1 MKVIFLGG
9 DLRQKYASE
18 YLKSKDVESNAF
30 LNFGFQNESISEII
44 QSNVVALPLP
54 ASKNENLLNVKDSDI
69 EFRELI
75 NYISEN
81 TLILG
86 GNIPNSFYSLAPK
99 NKLIDYY
106 QNESFQISNALLSA
120 EGAIYYA
127 MDKITDSI
135 YGSKIA
141 ILGFGRI
148 GKILSYLLKAQG
160 AEISIFARKETD
172 RAWGRLIGFNVA
184 RINDNII
191 DKTIDQPYEFDI
203 IFNTIPNHIM
213 DEDFIRMLTPKTLII
228 DLASYPYG
236 IDGVLVDKYGL
247 RYHQE
252 SGIPGRYAPK
262 SAGEI
267 IGKTI
272 FSILKKENLL

>member
-18 YLKSKDVESNAF
+18 YLKSEHIDSKVY
-30 LNFGFQNESISEII
+30 LNFDFHNEIISEIK
-44 QSNVVALPLP
+44 QSNIVALPLP
-54 ASKNENLLNVKDSDI
+54 ASKNEKLVNVKDTDI
-69 EFRELI
+69 EFGELI
-75 NYISEN
+75 NYTTEG

-86 GNIPNSFYSLAPK
+86 GSIPNSFYNLAP
-99 NKLIDYY
+99 NSRLIDYY

-127 MDKITDSI
+127 MNKLNGSI
-135 YGSKIA
+135 YNSRVA

-160 AEISIFARKETD
+160 AKISIFARKEID
-172 RAWGRLIGFNVA
+172 RAWGSLIGFDVIKIVDNV
-184 RINDNII
+184 I
-191 DKTIDQPYEFDI
+191 DKSIEKQFDFDI
-203 IFNTIPNHIM
+203 VFNTIPNHII
-213 DEDFIRMLTPKTLII
+213 DEDFIRLLPPKTMII
-228 DLASYPYG
+228 DLASYPFG
-236 IDGVLVDKYGL
+236 IDIALVDKYKL
-247 RYHQE
+247 NYYLE
-252 SGIPGRYAPK
+252 TGIPGRYAPH

-272 FSILKKENLL
+272 LNIIKKENVL